1 MGGWRRVTHVQQY
14 LFSVAGAG
22 ARSGTPAPEFPL
34 SATKV
39 IEAAV
44 TRLLAAKLLP
54 GVLELMPNA
63 CILAANGAVCSYSAV
78 AAGGCAGACTTVA
91 CGADCAP
98 SVLRTTPTSGSSP
111 AANSSPLAPPPA
123 RLAPPS
129 GLGRAS
135 LHASSRSGST
145 TTGFQSTSFARPPP
159 APSPKTR
166 FGVTP
171 AASMPEPVS
180 LPGLSSP
187 TAVHLALFFAASES
201 SQLWLD
207 SAASGWLSRYGVLV
221 HLPFCRSP
229 EVPLKLR
236 ISSLYLLLDIIV

>member
-78 AAGGCAGACTTVA
+78 AVPVAPNISLACII
-91 CGADCAP
+91 
-98 SVLRTTPTSGSSP
+98 SGSFV
-111 AANSSPLAPPPA
+111 AKN
-123 RLAPPS
+123 
-129 GLGRAS
+129 
-135 LHASSRSGST
+135 
-145 TTGFQSTSFARPPP
+145 
-159 APSPKTR
+159 
-166 FGVTP
+166 
-171 AASMPEPVS
+171 
-180 LPGLSSP
+180 
-187 TAVHLALFFAASES
+187 
-201 SQLWLD
+201 
-207 SAASGWLSRYGVLV
+207 
-221 HLPFCRSP
+221 
-229 EVPLKLR
+229 
-236 ISSLYLLLDIIV
+236 